1 MAASV
6 SRIITIPEILACAAS
21 SRLKD
26 LYSPISR
33 HSFTADEVLGEPIT
47 AFEARLAACDFYT
60 YMSCFATWSYGA
72 DLDNEGG
79 WCCDRWYLGQKIGSP
94 EFQNASLCLLCSS
107 PNKNSYLGYRLLKDE
122 ITSTLLKKVQNQADF
137 SEDIARSHG
146 LEDDYQVYWENKKFL
161 NFLLDLFVH
170 VGLEDCDICNVLKA
184 GCHLAIQLAKRIGD
198 TLQAGKSCGAPWEQ
212 KNLVKYLVNE
222 DTGDREDSGMQLS
235 NAATPPRCFNSL
247 QPNCFPPILST
258 Y

>member
-1 MAASV
+1 M
-6 SRIITIPEILACAAS
+6 
-21 SRLKD
+21 
-26 LYSPISR
+26 SP
-33 HSFTADEVLGEPIT
+33 
-47 AFEARLAACDFYT
+47 
-60 YMSCFATWSYGA
+60 
-72 DLDNEGG
+72 
-79 WCCDRWYLGQKIGSP
+79 
-94 EFQNASLCLLCSS
+94 LLVT
-107 PNKNSYLGYRLLKDE
+107 NKNSYLDYRLLKDE